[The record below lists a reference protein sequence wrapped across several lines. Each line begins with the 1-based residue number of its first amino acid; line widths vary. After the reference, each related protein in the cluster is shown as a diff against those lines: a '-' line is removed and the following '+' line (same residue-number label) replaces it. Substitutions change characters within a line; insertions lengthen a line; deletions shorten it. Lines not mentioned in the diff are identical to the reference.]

1 MTTNNTVTRGGHA
14 DVCSSKESKEL
25 DGNLKTV
32 SRLVFHELK
41 QKYPS
46 LTFEK
51 RFRSEIHQAGCEPDG
66 GLFFYKGKLIVAAE
80 AKHQGR
86 KGNAIERWYK
96 NAFVLRQLS
105 ASVTYITYATGEGA
119 QENEV
124 ICKTLSPAH
133 PFGFNIYNIGENVCY
148 TSVDGF
154 LPEVIYEGL
163 KGAILDQIEAIF
175 YE

>member
-1 MTTNNTVTRGGHA
+1 MSSISNGGRA

-25 DGNLKTV
+25 DANLKTI
-32 SRLVFHELK
+32 SCLVFHELK
-41 QKYPS
+41 QRYHN

-51 RFRSEIHQAGCEPDG
+51 RFRSTKHQAGCEPDG
-66 GLFFYKGKLIVAAE
+66 GLFYYNGVLIVAAE
-80 AKHQGR
+80 AKHQG
-86 KGNAIERWYK
+86 KQGNAIERWYK

-105 ASVTYITYATGEGA
+105 KSVTYITYATGEGA

-133 PFGFNIYNIGENVCY
+133 PSGFNVYNIGENVCY

-154 LPEVIYEGL
+154 MPEVIYEGL
-163 KGAILDQIEAIF
+163 KGAILDQIDATF